1 MPDHNLLPEFQQY
14 LRSRHLAA
22 EKAAPFFALWVS
34 MFLDFANKNTFAD
47 TNALIQN
54 FLEHLKITAS
64 KEDWQVDQA
73 LQAVQLYLYHY
84 LKQRPS
90 QGHPPWI
97 DVSASSFTRISELIR
112 KIREAI
118 RLKHYSYRTEKTYVH
133 WVVRFHQYLEALPGG
148 AKPIDQWDSTDVQNF
163 LSRLAIKYRVSSST
177 QNQAFNA
184 ILFLF
189 RNILHRDLEL

>member
-1 MPDHNLLPEFQQY
+1 MPDHNLLSEFQQY

-47 TNALIQN
+47 TNALILN
-54 FLEHLKITAS
+54 ILEHLKITAS

-97 DVSASSFTRISELIR
+97 DVSASSFTSISELIR

-118 RLKHYSYRTEKTYVH
+118 RLKHYSLKTEKTYVH
-133 WVVRFHQYLEALPGG
+133 
-148 AKPIDQWDSTDVQNF
+148 
-163 LSRLAIKYRVSSST
+163 
-177 QNQAFNA
+177 
-184 ILFLF
+184 
-189 RNILHRDLEL
+189 